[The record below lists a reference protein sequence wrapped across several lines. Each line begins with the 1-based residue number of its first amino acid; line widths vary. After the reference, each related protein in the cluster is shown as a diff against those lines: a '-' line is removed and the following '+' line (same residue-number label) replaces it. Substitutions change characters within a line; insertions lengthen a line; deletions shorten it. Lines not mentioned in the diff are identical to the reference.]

1 MATFEEQIEA
11 LTSLT
16 IDGSSTPSQA
26 DLTQFIAD
34 GVMDVTNRC
43 LAANPSEFN
52 RFARESTKQSSD
64 GFDLGNA
71 TIISVLRES
80 GTDDDWR
87 ECSEISSGLRSR
99 AASTSSIYYASKFNP
114 VYYKGSNGAIHVL
127 PTPGSGADE
136 YKIVYVNNSPI
147 DNDGN
152 PIAYGD
158 SDIGAF
164 PEDKV
169 HLVVIYA
176 AMKALIAKQSASTI
190 NVTTSVPS
198 SPSLSDAVF
207 IESSSLNTTYSSTP
221 TLPSAPSF
229 NYINAVVG
237 DLIKP
242 TASQGDMA
250 ALSASAPVYVAPT
263 LTLGTFP
270 SLTWALPSTPIAPSI
285 STTSVAALGTAPAYI
300 APILALE
307 DTPTVSDL
315 DIVCAYPVI
324 PSLSDVVNVDTS
336 GLTPPTFTPPAMNTP
351 DFADANTWINTEE
364 DSEMLASRMQ
374 VIQSQIGEY
383 SAKMQEA
390 QAQFQASNTDFQA
403 DLQIAIQNA
412 QQANAQD
419 GEKLQKYSAEI
430 QRESAEVNKQVQEW
444 QQNFQKTIQLWQQT
458 RQTDLQKHQSD
469 MQSALNDFN
478 EANVEYQAELQK
490 KIQDAQLTDAGE
502 SRKLQK
508 FSNEVQSYSTDV
520 NSTISSNQAQI
531 TEWQQENSL
540 KLQKHQAD
548 AQVQLHKFNE
558 AQVAYQEDV
567 ARKTQNLQKDLQVAI
582 KNADLEMQSKV
593 KNLDKGTQIE
603 LQNAVNNFQK
613 DVQEYGS
620 QLQRHSQD
628 MDKYKTDIN
637 KNIQEYTSRIQKDV
651 HVMQTAVKNN
661 EKDLAKY
668 QAEIASYQAEVAKE
682 TQEQN
687 LKVQQYQGLYA
698 QLKAEYDGAY
708 AIMAPKQRKGD

>member
-1 MATFEEQIEA
+1 
-11 LTSLT
+11 
-16 IDGSSTPSQA
+16 
-26 DLTQFIAD
+26 
-34 GVMDVTNRC
+34 
-43 LAANPSEFN
+43 
-52 RFARESTKQSSD
+52 
-64 GFDLGNA
+64 
-71 TIISVLRES
+71 
-80 GTDDDWR
+80 
-87 ECSEISSGLRSR
+87 
-99 AASTSSIYYASKFNP
+99 
-114 VYYKGSNGAIHVL
+114 
-127 PTPGSGADE
+127 
-136 YKIVYVNNSPI
+136 
-147 DNDGN
+147 
-152 PIAYGD
+152 
-158 SDIGAF
+158 
-164 PEDKV
+164 
-169 HLVVIYA
+169 
-176 AMKALIAKQSASTI
+176 
-190 NVTTSVPS
+190 
-198 SPSLSDAVF
+198 
-207 IESSSLNTTYSSTP
+207 
-221 TLPSAPSF
+221 
-229 NYINAVVG
+229 
-237 DLIKP
+237 
-242 TASQGDMA
+242 
-250 ALSASAPVYVAPT
+250 
-263 LTLGTFP
+263 
-270 SLTWALPSTPIAPSI
+270 
-285 STTSVAALGTAPAYI
+285 
-300 APILALE
+300 
-307 DTPTVSDL
+307 
-315 DIVCAYPVI
+315 
-324 PSLSDVVNVDTS
+324 
-336 GLTPPTFTPPAMNTP
+336 
-351 DFADANTWINTEE
+351 
-364 DSEMLASRMQ
+364 
-374 VIQSQIGEY
+374 
-383 SAKMQEA
+383 
-390 QAQFQASNTDFQA
+390 
-403 DLQIAIQNA
+403 
-412 QQANAQD
+412 
-419 GEKLQKYSAEI
+419 
-430 QRESAEVNKQVQEW
+430 
-444 QQNFQKTIQLWQQT
+444 
-458 RQTDLQKHQSD
+458 

-508 FSNEVQSYSTDV
+508 FYNEVRSYSTDV

-698 QLKAEYDGAY
+698 QLKEEYDGAY
-708 AIMAPKQRKGD
+708 AIMAPKQRQGD